1 MSNTESPSGLI
12 TASEVADRLGVHV
25 ESVRR
30 WTREGKLAAVRLPS
44 GRCRYR
50 AEDLASLVGPSRSAS
65 DVEALAAES
74 SRAAS

>member
-1 MSNTESPSGLI
+1 MPNTDSPNGLI
-12 TASEVADRLGVHV
+12 TASEVAERLGVHV

-50 AEDLASLVGPSRSAS
+50 TEDLASLVAPTREAS
-65 DVEALAAES
+65 
-74 SRAAS
+74 